1 MQHTF
6 IEILRRALDE
16 ELARDPAVHLL
27 GEDVA
32 AGGAFG
38 VTKGLAQ
45 KHGSMR
51 VRNTP
56 ISEAAITGLATGA
69 ALCGL
74 KPVLEIMFID
84 FATLAMD
91 CLVNQTAKYRYMSG
105 GQLAVPL
112 VVRTQA
118 GAAGGGAARHSQGP
132 EGRFVYLPGPFVGP
146 PPTPAA
152 GDGLF

>member
-1 MQHTF
+1 MVHSF

-16 ELARDPAVHLL
+16 EMARDAAVHLL

-38 VTKGLAQ
+38 VTRGLAQ
-45 KHGSMR
+45 KHGASACAIR
-51 VRNTP
+51 PSARRRSRALP
-56 ISEAAITGLATGA
+56 PAPRCAASS
-69 ALCGL
+69 
-74 KPVLEIMFID
+74 PVLEIMFID
-84 FATLAMD
+84 FATLSMD

-118 GAAGGGAARHSQGP
+118 GP
-132 EGRFVYLPGPFVGP
+132 
-146 PPTPAA
+146 PAA
-152 GDGLF
+152 PPRSTRRASKPGSSTCRGWLWSRPRRRSRPTAC